1 MLSSLLWL
9 LVLLLVIALIWLVAS
24 TTVNRLIGLQRQVH
38 VDTGS
43 VVRTS
48 PWGDAD
54 VNGVGFR
61 ESVRVV
67 ECDNGW
73 LVQLHW
79 LLGSGKM
86 WLPRNQTRVSPTGAS
101 ENLLEANRVLE
112 TGPHRIKLEGEL
124 AAFVDQRRPPQ
135 AERHRD

>member
-1 MLSSLLWL
+1 MLSSLLGL
-9 LVLLLVIALIWLVAS
+9 LVFLLVIALIWIATS
-24 TTVNRLIGLQRQVH
+24 TTVNRLIGLQRRLD

-54 VNGVGFR
+54 VNGVGLR

-86 WLPRNQTRVSPTGAS
+86 WLPRNQTRVSPKEAS
-101 ENLLEANRVLE
+101 GESLEANRVLE
-112 TGPHRIKLEGEL
+112 TGPHRVKLEGEL
-124 AAFVDQRRPPQ
+124 AAFLDPRRAQ
-135 AERHRD
+135 

>member
-9 LVLLLVIALIWLVAS
+9 VILLLAIALIWLATS
-24 TTVNRLIGLQRQVH
+24 TIVNHLIGLQRRLH
-38 VDTGS
+38 VDIGS

-101 ENLLEANRVLE
+101 GVSLEADRVLE
-112 TGPHRIKLEGEL
+112 TGPHRVKLEGEL
-124 AAFVDQRRPPQ
+124 AAFLDPQR
-135 AERHRD
+135 AL